1 MGGGFRRTICTKA
14 GWIIFIGMR
23 SWTPD
28 LSARGFAVEAGASG
42 GDIQAKMNGRARR
55 LAAGASLCLGFVIRV
70 AERAGGPVLIIALNT
85 AAVNLSVAMV
95 CGAVI
100 GSERQVRQRMA
111 GLRTNA
117 LVALGAASFVT
128 FSLLFPH
135 EVSQTRVAAQV
146 VSGIGFL
153 GAGIIFR
160 DGFNIH
166 GLNTAATLWC
176 SAAVGLMAGA
186 SAWQFAL
193 LLTGMVVFI
202 NLGLRPLVKFI
213 KRQTKAGVP
222 HLRQYR
228 VLVTCL
234 PAEEAAVRGLI
245 LRAVTGGGLHLSE
258 VAVQVAEGGLGV
270 ELAVTV
276 TSDAGDDHVL
286 ELAVQRLA
294 AEPGLARIRWA
305 AVEDV

>member
-1 MGGGFRRTICTKA
+1 M
-14 GWIIFIGMR
+14 
-23 SWTPD
+23 
-28 LSARGFAVEAGASG
+28 
-42 GDIQAKMNGRARR
+42 
-55 LAAGASLCLGFVIRV
+55 
-70 AERAGGPVLIIALNT
+70 IIALDT
-85 AAVNLSVAMV
+85 AAINLSVAMV

-117 LVALGAASFVT
+117 LVALGAAGFVT

-193 LLTGMVVFI
+193 LLTAMVVFI

-228 VLVTCL
+228 VLVSCL
-234 PAEEAAVRGLI
+234 PADEGRMRGFV
-245 LRAVTGGGLHLSE
+245 LRSLAGGGLHLSE
-258 VAVQVAEGGLGV
+258 VAVQAAEGGL

-276 TSDAGDDHVL
+276 SSDAADDQAL
-286 ELAVQRLA
+286 ELAVQRMA
-294 AEPGLARIRWA
+294 AEPGLARIRW
-305 AVEDV
+305 VLLEDV